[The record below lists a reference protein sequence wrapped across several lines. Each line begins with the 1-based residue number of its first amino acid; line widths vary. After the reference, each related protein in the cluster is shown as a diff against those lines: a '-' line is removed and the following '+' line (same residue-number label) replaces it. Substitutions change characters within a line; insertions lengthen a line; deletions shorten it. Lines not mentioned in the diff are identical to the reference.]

1 MSAGAGGR
9 RAAQRAEDLAAALR
23 SGDRKALARA
33 ITLIE
38 STRADH
44 RADANVLLEHLAPYT
59 GGAMRIGISGAPGV
73 GKSTL
78 IEALGNHLLDAGRR
92 VSVLSVDPSS
102 ALSGGSILGD
112 KTRMETLS
120 RRREAFIRPTPAGTT
135 LGGVARRTRETLLA
149 CEAAGY
155 DVVIVETVGVG
166 QSETAVAGM
175 TDIFVLLLQPGGGD
189 ELQGIKRGI
198 VELADIVVVNK
209 ADGDLEGAA
218 GEAVSAVRSALSL
231 GRPRSKGWAVEV
243 LPCSA
248 RTGRGIDTLW
258 NTILRFRETLNGAGE
273 FTARRADQARAW
285 MWAETAE
292 SLLTALRDHPGVRA
306 SLSELESVVTAGELA
321 PPAAARQLLDIFL
334 AGEGPP
340 AEPSA
345 IGRLSHVAVAVKDLG
360 AAAALYRDALG
371 ARTTA
376 PMPLPEHGVE
386 VVFVDLP
393 NTRVELLSPLGEGSP
408 VAGFLSKN
416 PGGGI
421 HHLCYQVGDLEAAVK
436 RLREAGARVIGEGS
450 PKRGA
455 HGKPVIFLHPG
466 DFCGTLIELEEE

>member
-1 MSAGAGGR
+1 MSAGAGGH
-9 RAAQRAEDLAAALR
+9 RATQRPEDLAAALR
-23 SGDRKALARA
+23 SGNRQALARA

-38 STRADH
+38 STKADH
-44 RADANVLLEHLAPYT
+44 RADAAGLLERLAPFT

-78 IEALGNHLLDAGRR
+78 IEALGNNLIDAGRTIA
-92 VSVLSVDPSS
+92 VLSIDPSS

-112 KTRMETLS
+112 KTRMEVLS
-120 RRREAFIRPTPAGTT
+120 RRTEAFIRPTPAGTT

-175 TDIFVLLLQPGGGD
+175 TDVFVLLLQPGGGD

-198 VELADIVVVNK
+198 VEMADIVVVNK
-209 ADGDLEGAA
+209 ADGDLEEAA
-218 GEAVSAVRSALSL
+218 AEAVSAARSALSL
-231 GRPRSKGWAVEV
+231 VRPRSKGWTVEV

-258 NTILRFRETLNGAGE
+258 ETILRFREILTGTGD

-292 SLLTALRDHPGVRA
+292 SLLSALRGHPGVRA

-334 AGEGPP
+334 AGEATA

-345 IGRLSHVAVAVKDLG
+345 IGRLNHVAVAVKDLE
-360 AAAALYRDALG
+360 AAAALYRDVLG
-371 ARTTA
+371 ARTTD
-376 PMPLPEHGVE
+376 PVPLPDHGVE

-393 NTRVELLSPLGEGSP
+393 NTRIELLSPLGEGSP

-416 PGGGI
+416 SGGGV
-421 HHLCYQVGDLEAAVK
+421 HHLCYEVEDLDAAVE
-436 RLREAGARVIGEGS
+436 RLRRAGSRVIGDGS
-450 PKRGA
+450 PKKGA
-455 HGKPVIFLHPG
+455 HGKPVIFLHPR
-466 DFCGTLIELEEE
+466 DFCGTLIELEEK